1 MTFMNNNDITVGAW
15 TAPPTLARSN
25 MLLSAQ
31 TTNERL
37 EASGAAFANTEYNPA
52 LSAAIAE
59 DGFLESM
66 MPHR

>member
-1 MTFMNNNDITVGAW
+1 MIMILIIAHGPMTFMNNNDITVGAW
-15 TAPPTLARSN
+15 TAPATLVRSN

-31 TTNERL
+31 TTNERS
-37 EASGAAFANTEYNPA
+37 EASGAGP
-52 LSAAIAE
+52 IAE